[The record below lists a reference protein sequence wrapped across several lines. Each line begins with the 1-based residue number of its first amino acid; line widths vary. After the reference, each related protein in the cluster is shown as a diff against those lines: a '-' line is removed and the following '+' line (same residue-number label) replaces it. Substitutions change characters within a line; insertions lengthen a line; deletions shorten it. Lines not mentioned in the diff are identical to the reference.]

1 MEAVIWRRLVLE
13 LSIQELKVTCIVV
26 AVILV
31 RSRQSGHITEVEP
44 EGACHSECSVEHTAV
59 LCCAR
64 GARPGKAP
72 APAPSPA
79 LAASVGV
86 RGGVGTVFT

>member
-44 EGACHSECSVEHTAV
+44 EGLTDGLEAGSKT
-59 LCCAR
+59 L
-64 GARPGKAP
+64 K
-72 APAPSPA
+72 SP
-79 LAASVGV
+79 LDSKEISQS
-86 RGGVGTVFT
+86 